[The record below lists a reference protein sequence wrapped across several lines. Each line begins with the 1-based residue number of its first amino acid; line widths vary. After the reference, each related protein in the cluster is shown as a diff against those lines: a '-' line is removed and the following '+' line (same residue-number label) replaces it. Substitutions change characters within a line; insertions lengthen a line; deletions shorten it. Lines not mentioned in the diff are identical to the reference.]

1 MAPKWKFTMRFLH
14 FPVMLTLFLI
24 AHANAFAAD
33 DGIFVDLS
41 QYANRPLL
49 PDITAAAC
57 PDTPRGLEQI
67 KGNLYRHTT
76 GAGLAVHSGLVL
88 VTKEGALVID
98 PGMTCTATGLRD
110 EIKRRFNVRVRYV
123 VFTHGHADHI
133 SGGQIFQ
140 NDGALVVANQRALEP
155 IIGEKI
161 PTAVPDRIFD
171 KDMTITLGGENVLL
185 HRVAPSHSDSM
196 IMVLF
201 PGYKALQCTDACESK
216 SMPYNDFL
224 DFYYDGWIETLDW
237 VAQQDVDVIDVGHYS
252 PATKADEAALRAYL
266 VDLHQQ
272 VLDLVRSGQLWDQL
286 YRHVRFSDEV
296 RKWTAFDT
304 MHTLNVLGMYRWV
317 TNHRRGEW

>member
-1 MAPKWKFTMRFLH
+1 MRFFR
-14 FPVMLTLFLI
+14 FPMMLSLFVF
-24 AHANAFAAD
+24 AHASAFAAD
-33 DGIFVDLS
+33 DGIFVDRS

-49 PDITAAAC
+49 PDFTAAAC

-110 EIKRRFNVRVRYV
+110 EIKQRFNVPVKYV

-155 IIGEKI
+155 ILGERI
-161 PTAVPDRIFD
+161 STAVPDRIFD
-171 KDMTITLGGENVLL
+171 KDMTISLGGEMVLL
-185 HRVAPSHSDSM
+185 HRVASSHSDS
-196 IMVLF
+196 IVMVLF

-252 PATKADEAALRAYL
+252 PATKADEAVLRAYL

-286 YRHVRFSDEV
+286 YRKVRFSDEV